1 MNGSKI
7 HLQNLK
13 QIFLEAVKA
22 VRPSNLLSV
31 KNNFN
36 FQPTQ
41 IGEHLCIKVDGK
53 LWNIENKRCHV
64 VGFGKAVLGMA
75 VHLEKTLCQHLVSG
89 ILSIPKGA
97 REQCQSQ
104 ADMQLSSDTV
114 FRVYEG
120 AEHNQPD
127 ETALQAALEIKH
139 LATSLGQDDI
149 LRWFSFIANA
159 SSTCGFKG
167 ENVILELSNRG
178 ASIQELNSVR
188 TALSDIKGGRLL
200 LAASRAHAVISLI
213 ISDIVGDP
221 IELIASGPT
230 CSKTVAK
237 HPTHKEI
244 LKRYSLWNSLRKDL
258 RKMLTETPVFISQ
271 EIKNN
276 HVYIIGDNRVATG
289 AAKLQAIIFNYT
301 PCVISTTVQGNL
313 DTVVEQYCDI
323 LKGLYQLNANII
335 TQAEFKKKFPYDE
348 EHFRKLLITLK
359 VSGTRGKPLLL
370 IAGGEPTV
378 KVKGSGLGGRN
389 QELSL
394 RLSKIF
400 FEDPQLRNVF
410 FLSAG
415 TDGIDGPTDA
425 AGAVGCHHVIQ
436 DFLDQNNNDLE
447 KLQTYLE
454 ENDSY
459 NFYKN
464 LNNREYQIIT
474 GHTGTNVM
482 DLHFLLLSDI
492 ENNLHT
498 CLVVHI
504 IS

>member
-1 MNGSKI
+1 MSGSKI

-22 VRPSNLLSV
+22 VRPSSLLSV

-41 IGEHLCIKVDGK
+41 IGEELCIKVDGK
-53 LWNIENKRCHV
+53 LWNIKNKRCHV

-75 VHLEKTLCQHLVSG
+75 AVLEKALHQHLVSG

-97 REQCQSQ
+97 REQSQSQ

-139 LATSLGQDDI
+139 LAKCLGQDDI
-149 LRWFSFIANA
+149 LFVLISGGGSALLPMPRRPVDLKKKMSL
-159 SSTCGFKG
+159 
-167 ENVILELSNRG
+167 VLELSNRG
-178 ASIQELNSVR
+178 ASIKELNIVR
-188 TALSDIKGGRLL
+188 IALSDIKGGRLA
-200 LAASRAHAVISLI
+200 LAASRAHAVVSLI
-213 ISDIVGDP
+213 ISDIVGDS

-230 CSKTVAK
+230 FSKTISK
-237 HPTHKEI
+237 HPKPKEI
-244 LKRYSLWNSLRKDL
+244 LRRYSLWDSLDKDIQ
-258 RKMLTETPVFISQ
+258 KMLKETPVFISQ

-276 HVYIIGDNRVATG
+276 HVHIIGDNRVATV
-289 AAKLQAIIFNYT
+289 AAQLQAIIFNYT
-301 PCVISTTVQGNL
+301 PCIISTTVQGNL
-313 DTVVEQYCDI
+313 DNLVKQYCDI
-323 LKGLYQLNANII
+323 LKGLYQVNANII
-335 TQAEFKKKFPYDE
+335 TQAEFQKTFPFGE
-348 EHFRKLLITLK
+348 GHFQKLMITLK
-359 VSGTRGKPLLL
+359 MCFTRRKPLLL

-394 RLSKIF
+394 RLSKRF
-400 FEDPQLRNVF
+400 FEDPQLRNIF

-425 AGAVGCHHVIQ
+425 AGALGCHNVIQ
-436 DFLDQNNNDLE
+436 DFLDQNDNDLE

-464 LNNREYQIIT
+464 LNNGEYQIIT

-482 DLHFLLLSDI
+482 DLHFLLLSD
-492 ENNLHT
+492 
-498 CLVVHI
+498 VGF
-504 IS
+504 

>member
-31 KNNFN
+31 KNNYN

-75 VHLEKTLCQHLVSG
+75 VHLEKTLYQHLVSG

-149 LRWFSFIANA
+149 LFVLISGGGSALLPMPRRPLDLKKKMSL
-159 SSTCGFKG
+159 
-167 ENVILELSNRG
+167 ILELSNRG
-178 ASIQELNSVR
+178 ASIQELNIVR
-188 TALSDIKGGRLL
+188 IALSDIKGGRLA

-213 ISDIVGDP
+213 ISDIVGDST
-221 IELIASGPT
+221 ELIASGPT
-230 CSKTVAK
+230 WSKAISK
-237 HPTHKEI
+237 HPKPKEI
-244 LKRYSLWNSLRKDL
+244 LRRYSLWDSLGKDL

-271 EIKNN
+271 EMENN
-276 HVYIIGDNRVATG
+276 HIHIIGDNRVATV
-289 AAKLQAIIFNYT
+289 AAKIEAIIFNYT
-301 PCVISTTVQGNL
+301 PCVISTSVQGNL
-313 DTVVEQYCDI
+313 DIVVEQYCDI
-323 LKGLYQLNANII
+323 LKGLYQFNANII
-335 TQAEFKKKFPYDE
+335 TEAEFKKIFPYGKD
-348 EHFRKLLITLK
+348 HFRKLLITLK
-359 VSGTRGKPLLL
+359 VSGARGKPLLL
-370 IAGGEPTV
+370 IAGAEPTV
-378 KVKGSGLGGRN
+378 KVKGRGLGGRN

-400 FEDPQLRNVF
+400 FEDPQLKNIF

-425 AGAVGCHHVIQ
+425 AGALGCHHVIQ

-464 LNNREYQIIT
+464 LNNGEYQIIT

-482 DLHFLLLSDI
+482 DLHFLLLSDFGF
-492 ENNLHT
+492 
-498 CLVVHI
+498 
-504 IS
+504 